1 MTGVLSKSDG
11 QQLKSVRFR
20 QAREADWSELERL
33 VDTYEKR
40 GVEGLS
46 DDEILAAPILYR
58 STLSALSVARAT
70 SLDRGV
76 IDYLDSLCA
85 RGYFF
90 IYGSRSTLW
99 DKVKGFFGGDW
110 PRAVQEV
117 WRETLAAICLLAL
130 GAVAAFVLYGQS
142 VDWFFTFVPAE
153 LAGGRDPAASAEFLR
168 ETLYHDKDDPDGFSL
183 FATTL
188 FTHNVSV
195 ALLAFALGFAF
206 GLPTALVLAYNG
218 ATLGMMLALFFSS
231 GLGYE
236 FSGWLTIHG
245 VTELFAICLAGA
257 AGLHVGLKVAFP
269 GEQSRLDAIAV
280 AGKKSGTVMV
290 GVMVMLFV
298 AGLLEGFGRQM
309 ISSDILRYGI
319 GIAFGMM
326 WAVYFY
332 AARRQPQVRQ

>member
-1 MTGVLSKSDG
+1 MTATISKSDG

-20 QAREADWSELERL
+20 QEREADWSKLESL

-58 STLSALSVARAT
+58 STLSALSVARST

-99 DKVKGFFGGDW
+99 DKVKSFFAGDW
-110 PRAVQEV
+110 PRAVRGV
-117 WRETLAAICLLAL
+117 WPETLAAIVLMTL
-130 GAVAAFVLYGQS
+130 GVVAALVLYSQS
-142 VDWFFTFVPAE
+142 VDWFFTFVPIE
-153 LAGGRDPAASAEFLR
+153 LAGGRDPAASAEALR
-168 ETLYHDKDDPDGFSL
+168 KTLYSDVNDHERLSF
-183 FATTL
+183 FATYL

-195 ALLAFALGFAF
+195 ALLAFAVGFAF
-206 GLPTALVLAYNG
+206 GLPTALVLAHNG
-218 ATLGMMLALFFSS
+218 ALLGMMLGLFYAS

-236 FSGWLTIHG
+236 FTGWLTIHG

-257 AGLHVGLKVAFP
+257 AGLHVGRKLAFP
-269 GEQSRLDAIAV
+269 GEQSRLEAIAV
-280 AGKKSGTVMV
+280 AGKDSGIVMV

-319 GIAFGMM
+319 GISIGVI
-326 WAVYFY
+326 WVIYFY
-332 AARRQPQVRQ
+332 APRRQPRVGR